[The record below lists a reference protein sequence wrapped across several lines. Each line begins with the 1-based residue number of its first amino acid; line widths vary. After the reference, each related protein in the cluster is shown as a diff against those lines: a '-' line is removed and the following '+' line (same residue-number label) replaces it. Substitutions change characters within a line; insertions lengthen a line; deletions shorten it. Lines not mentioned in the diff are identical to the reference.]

1 MNCAEQA
8 TEVLPVSEIGGLFE
22 ADSYVTEPRVFSRL
36 RRLLTWNVV
45 SFYASFFVLILRGA
59 RWTRRG
65 EYTRQNWFNLSYD
78 VVRLLERS
86 GGVLDIAG
94 LDNIRSV
101 DGPVI
106 FVSNHMSVLET
117 VVIPCLMLKHSD
129 LCITL
134 KKQLFDVPVFRTLL
148 RGFRT
153 ISVTRTSPIGDYKTI
168 IKEGDRALKEGYS
181 VLVFPQSTR
190 TTQFSAED
198 FSSVGVKLAR
208 RVGVPVVPIALK
220 TDFWGSGKI
229 VKDFGPLSRDK
240 RICFRFGRPITIVS
254 RSGKEEH
261 QEVIEFIQE
270 NLAQWQ

>member
-8 TEVLPVSEIGGLFE
+8 TTLSPVSEINGLFE
-22 ADSYVTEPRVFSRL
+22 SDRYVTEPRTFSRT
-36 RRLLTWNVV
+36 RKLLTWNFV
-45 SFYASFFVLILRGA
+45 SFYSSFLVLVLRGA
-59 RWTRRG
+59 RWAKRG

-101 DGPVI
+101 DGPVV

-117 VVIPCLMLKHSD
+117 VVIPCLVLKHSD

-134 KKQLFDVPVFRTLL
+134 KHQLFDVPVFKRLL
-148 RGFRT
+148 TGFRT
-153 ISVTRTSPIGDYKTI
+153 ISVTRTSPIEDYKTI
-168 IKEGDRALKEGYS
+168 IKDGQRALAEGYS

-198 FSSVGVKLAR
+198 FNSAGIKLAR

-220 TDFWGSGKI
+220 TDFWESGKI

-240 RICFRFGRPITIVS
+240 PICFRFGPPVAIAS
-254 RSGKEEH
+254 KSGKDEH
-261 QEVIEFIQE
+261 RQVIQFIQE
-270 NLAQWQ
+270 NLSQWV